1 MNEARTILINTRD
14 ALQKQIDE
22 INTTLKNITHTYS
35 CLSCNKTFDNQQQ
48 FIKHNNSKVH
58 FRKLGIEATGTK
70 CSFCQ
75 NTFYG
80 NHITLHVED
89 GRCGKSRT
97 CNLCGKKCNNMVD
110 KSRCRIKCKNSQEDA
125 ITQKEIEI
133 KKLDCKSN
141 KIYTT
146 RISQPDKD
154 DNDLSICEKVDRN
167 NKTNLIP
174 LDEINENDTYTS
186 IHKHYNRNDVN
197 YLPNSIY
204 KLFLENE
211 KLSLERSIDELVE
224 HPSNLIYI
232 YEPILVL

>member
-35 CLSCNKTFDNQQQ
+35 CLSCNKTFDNHQQ

-110 KSRCRIKCKNSQEDA
+110 
-125 ITQKEIEI
+125 
-133 KKLDCKSN
+133 
-141 KIYTT
+141 T